1 MSLLIDVIVIAAFA
15 GCLIR
20 GIKKG
25 FIKSIIGIVIVI
37 AAIIGSVQ
45 FSPALG
51 NTLNDKF
58 VHKSVVSAAKDSI
71 PKVDTD
77 TLINEMPTAFKKS
90 LDRFRTDPEDVKE
103 LFENS
108 DVEETDDQK
117 RTRIAEKMASPLSK
131 AISRALAFLIIFVV
145 LYLVLFIISII
156 VCAVVKLPLLRT
168 ADKLLGALLGGVSG
182 ILLAW
187 GVSLA
192 ICALLPHLSV
202 LYDGIVPETVIDNSI
217 VVKFIGKFDPFNLIK

>member
-71 PKVDTD
+71 PNVDID
-77 TLINEMPTAFKKS
+77 ALINEMPPAFKKS

-108 DVEETDDQK
+108 DIEETDDQK

>member
-108 DVEETDDQK
+108 DIEETEEQK
-117 RTRIAEKMASPLSK
+117 RARIAEKMASPLSK

-202 LYDGIVPETVIDNSI
+202 LYDGVVPETVIDNSI

>member
-20 GIKKG
+20 GIRKG
-25 FIKSIIGIVIVI
+25 FVKSIIGIVVVI
-37 AAIIGSVQ
+37 AAIFASVHI
-45 FSPALG
+45 SPSLAG
-51 NTLNDKF
+51 VMEDKF
-58 VHKSVVSAAKDSI
+58 VHKAVVSAAKDSI

-77 TLINEMPTAFKKS
+77 TLVNEMPPAFKKS
-90 LDRFRTDPEDVKE
+90 LDRFRTDPDDVKA

-108 DVEETDDQK
+108 DINETEEQK
-117 RTRIAEKMASPLSK
+117 RNKIAETMAAPLSK
-131 AISRALAFLIIFVV
+131 AISKALAFLVVFVV

-168 ADKLLGALLGGVSG
+168 ADKLLGAILGGASG
-182 ILLAW
+182 LLLAW
-187 GVSLA
+187 GISLA

-202 LYDGIVPETVIDNSI
+202 LYEGTIPDTVIDNSI
-217 VVKFIGKFDPFNLIK
+217 VVKFIGKFDPFKLIK

>member
-37 AAIIGSVQ
+37 AAIFGSVQ
-45 FSPALG
+45 FSPALAD
-51 NTLNDKF
+51 TMNDKF
-58 VHKSVVSAAKDSI
+58 VHKGVVSAAKDSI
-71 PKVDTD
+71 PRVDTD
-77 TLINEMPTAFKKS
+77 TLINEMPPAFKKS
-90 LDRFRTDPEDVKE
+90 LDRFKTDPEDIKG

-108 DVEETDDQK
+108 DVEETEEQK
-117 RTRIAEKMASPLSK
+117 RNRIAEKMAAPLSK
-131 AISRALAFLIIFVV
+131 AISKALAFLVIFVV
-145 LYLVLFIISII
+145 LYLILFVISII
-156 VCAVVKLPLLRT
+156 VCAVVKLPLLKA
-168 ADKLLGALLGGVSG
+168 ADKLLGAALGGVSG

-187 GVSLA
+187 GISLA